1 MTLETFK
8 RLKPSSFE
16 QYLEYVFTRE
26 EPESVGN
33 KDTFQDNFD
42 KWLQSCD
49 LDYIMQHADAYAG
62 LLVSYNV
69 QN

>member
-8 RLKPSSFE
+8 SLKPRNFE
-16 QYLEYVFTRE
+16 QYLEYVFMDV

-42 KWLQSCD
+42 RWLQSKG
-49 LDYIMQHADAYAG
+49 LDYIMQHADSYAG
-62 LLVSYNV
+62 LQVSCNV
-69 QN
+69 QI